1 MNSISSIDSEL
12 IELLRTELEVGS
24 NALIRPEGALGW
36 RISHQ
41 VDQIELARNIS
52 DPSPDRE
59 RTGRNR

>member
-12 IELLRTELEVGS
+12 IELLRTELGFSS
-24 NALIRPEGALGW
+24 NASIRQESALGW